1 MKRIPFLILTVI
13 FGVRTADRYL
23 ALRIEKLDGI
33 PAERGT
39 SLHFEMNGSGRMDT
53 KHADYAH
60 QQLCHIGFG
69 HLPAKTKTSVRVES
83 ITALAEIPAQLE
95 NPVIR
100 TGIGTLAVHGVV
112 TSGQYLQYQGGDT
125 ASVFDE
131 NWIKIRDLSVEKRDY
146 TMPAGYAPVSVTAK
160 TKPWLEVQFMTE
172 GVPMIVRP

>member
-1 MKRIPFLILTVI
+1 
-13 FGVRTADRYL
+13 
-23 ALRIEKLDGI
+23 
-33 PAERGT
+33 
-39 SLHFEMNGSGRMDT
+39 MDT

-60 QQLCHIGFG
+60 QHACHIGFG

-131 NWIKIRDLSVEKRDY
+131 NWMKIRDFPVEQRDY
-146 TMPAGYAPVSVTAK
+146 TMPAGYAPVSVTAR
-160 TKPWLEVQFMTE
+160 TRPWLEVQFMTE
-172 GVPMIVRP
+172 GDPMIVRP